1 MKWLGIHGASN
12 SGKDTAA
19 DFILTTFGG
28 EKVALADPMKHF
40 LQGVFGFTEKQ
51 LWGPSQFRNQPD
63 DRFSGAMR
71 LGTLAV
77 VRVRFT
83 EQAPMW
89 LLNVLP
95 HFTPAQRAKAGD
107 ALVAWLEDCLAQ
119 DGLSP
124 RYALQTLGTEW
135 GRQQDPNIWLLYAD
149 RDAEARGIEGY
160 GLIPDCRFVN
170 EGQFLYDK
178 KAPLLEVIRPGF
190 DGEDAMAAG
199 VAAHPSEMDRVRFK
213 AQFRKFI
220 THTIYNDDTLEVFYE
235 RIREALVE
243 GKHAVQEDVPST

>member
-19 DFILTTFGG
+19 DFILVTFGG

-40 LQGVFGFTEKQ
+40 CQGVFGFTEKQ
-51 LWGPSQFRNQPD
+51 LWGPSQFRNEPD

-71 LGTLAV
+71 AATHVV
-77 VRVRFT
+77 VRTRFN

-95 HFTPAQRAKAGD
+95 HFTPEQRAKAGD

-135 GRQQDPNIWLLYAD
+135 GRGQDPKIWLLYAD

-160 GLIPDCRFVN
+160 CLIPDCRFLN
-170 EGQFLYDK
+170 EGEFLYEK
-178 KAPLLEVIRPGF
+178 KAPLIELVRPGF
-190 DGEDAMAAG
+190 EGEDAMAAG
-199 VAAHPSEMDRVRFK
+199 VAAHQSEMERVRLK
-213 AQFRKFI
+213 AAFRKYI
-220 THTIYNDDTLEVFYE
+220 THTIINDDTLEVFYD
-235 RIREALVE
+235 RLREAITE
-243 GKHAVQEDVPST
+243 GKHAVQADVQSA